1 MTEPN
6 PPVKRT
12 PSVDD
17 PAVGGSQPDRPSQ
30 VGVSVTAHQVVA
42 YNFRRART
50 QAGWTQTQTSQRL
63 EPHLGYALN
72 QAGVSAIERTFD
84 SDRRRNIDVAE
95 LVAFSRCFNRPLG
108 WFFLP
113 PPSRGTAEIDNAT
126 ATGTEP
132 DTRTPAPQLATLAF
146 GTPHGSTDAVITG
159 LVALLVELAKL
170 TPAGRAALATTDT
183 ELRFLAGGNGDATR
197 PGPVVDGV
205 NGVNGDLTTPDED
218 G

>member
-1 MTEPN
+1 MDE
-6 PPVKRT
+6 
-12 PSVDD
+12 

-30 VGVSVTAHQVVA
+30 VRVSVTAHQVVA
-42 YNFRRART
+42 YNFRRARTQAGWT

-113 PPSRGTAEIDNAT
+113 PPGPGTAEIDNAT

-132 DTRTPAPQLATLAF
+132 DARLPAPQLAALAF

-159 LVALLVELAKL
+159 LVALLVELVKR
-170 TPAGRAALATTDT
+170 TPAGRAALVTTAT
-183 ELRFLAGGNGDATR
+183 ELGYLAVGNDATR
-197 PGPVVDGV
+197 PGPVVDGAT
-205 NGVNGDLTTPDED
+205 GDLTTPGED